1 MAKYNWPHQE
11 AKRIT
16 SRTRKKDTEIIFETG
31 YGPSG
36 LPHIGTFAEVARTT
50 FVMNAFRL
58 ANPDKDFKLIAF
70 SDDMDGLRNIPDNVP
85 NHDVL
90 KPHLGASL
98 SSVPDPYQE
107 AHSYSAN
114 MNQRLRNF
122 LDHYGFDYEF
132 RSSTECYKNGVF
144 NDGLKTIMDHYDDI
158 RNLFINTISP
168 DKRDAWSPFFPVCD
182 QCGKINTTTV
192 TAVHPSSYEL
202 SYHCNKND
210 GEVKSCSYQGQTSI
224 LNGQAKV
231 GWKVDWALR
240 WHVFGVDY
248 EMHGKDLI
256 DSSTLSSKICSI
268 LGTKPPINYKYELF
282 LDEQGAK
289 ISKKI
294 GNGVSMEQ
302 WQAYAPV
309 EALLLFLLEDP
320 NKARRMG
327 LALLPTL
334 VDNYLKALRTED
346 QSRETSALW
355 FINQISER
363 TIKNLQASDVTYS
376 LLVNVAE
383 NLHDGDAELL
393 YDYAIKYDAGIADN
407 EDLFRRLCEHVI
419 RYTRDMEAAG
429 VIPKVKPE
437 ATELF
442 PQLLELRD
450 ALQNQYKQG
459 EATPEILQTTVFDIA
474 KQHELNARDW
484 FKFLYQSLL
493 EKNQGPR
500 LGSLFAM
507 LGQER
512 VIKLF
517 SDAVERNQVMTG

>member
-11 AKRIT
+11 AKRIA
-16 SRTRKKDTEIIFETG
+16 SRTRNKETEIIFETG

-50 FVMNAFRL
+50 FVMNAFRH
-58 ANPDKDFKLIAF
+58 ANPDKAIKLIAF
-70 SDDMDGLRNIPDNVP
+70 SDDMDGMRNIPENVP
-85 NHDVL
+85 NHDL
-90 KPHLGASL
+90 LAPHLGASL
-98 SSVPDPYQE
+98 SAIPDPYGE
-107 AHSYSAN
+107 ADSYSAN
-114 MNQRLRNF
+114 MNSRLRHF
-122 LDHYGFDYEF
+122 LDHYGFEYEF
-132 RSSTECYKNGVF
+132 RSSTDCYQSGVF
-144 NDGLKTIMDHYDDI
+144 NDGLKNIMDNYEQI

-168 DKRDAWSPFFPVCD
+168 DKRDAWSPFFPVCQ

-192 TAVHPSSYEL
+192 TDTHPDDYEV
-202 SYHCNKND
+202 SYHCDKDDDEVQSCGHQGRVSVLD
-210 GEVKSCSYQGQTSI
+210 GNV
-224 LNGQAKV
+224 KV

-268 LGTKPPINYKYELF
+268 LGTKSPINYKYELF
-282 LDEQGAK
+282 LDENGAK

-327 LALLPTL
+327 LAILPTL
-334 VDNYLKALRTED
+334 VDNYLKALRSED
-346 QSRETSALW
+346 QTQSTSAMW
-355 FINQISER
+355 FINQISQHQ
-363 TIKNLQASDVTYS
+363 ISSLSPSDVTYS

-383 NLHDGDAELL
+383 NLHDGDADLL
-393 YDYAIKYDAGIADN
+393 YDYAKKYDAGIAEN
-407 EDLFRRLCEHVI
+407 EDLFRRLCAHVMS
-419 RYTRDMEAAG
+419 YTKDMEDAG
-429 VIPKVKPE
+429 IIAKVSPE
-437 ATELF
+437 ETQLF
-442 PQLLELRD
+442 PQLLELQA
-450 ALQNQYKQG
+450 ALNTLYEEG
-459 EATPEILQTTVFDIA
+459 EATAEALQTTVFSIA
-474 KQHELNARDW
+474 KKHELNQREW

-507 LGQER
+507 LGRER
-512 VIKLF
+512 VEKLF
-517 SDAVERNQVMTG
+517 SAAIERRETVSG

>member
-11 AKRIT
+11 AKRIAN
-16 SRTRKKDTEIIFETG
+16 RTRNKETEIIFETG

-50 FVMNAFRL
+50 FVMNAFRH
-58 ANPDKDFKLIAF
+58 ANPDKSVKLIAF
-70 SDDMDGLRNIPDNVP
+70 SDDMDGIRNMPENVP
-85 NHDVL
+85 NHEL
-90 KPHLGASL
+90 LEPHLGAPL
-98 SSVPDPYQE
+98 SAIPDPYAE
-107 AHSYSAN
+107 AESYSAN
-114 MNQRLRNF
+114 MNSRLRRF
-122 LDHYGFDYEF
+122 LDHYGFDYQF
-132 RSSTECYKNGVF
+132 RSSTDCYQSGVF
-144 NDGLKTIMDHYDDI
+144 NDGLKRIMDHYEQI

-168 DKRDAWSPFFPVCD
+168 DKRDAWSPFFPLCQ

-192 TAVHPSSYEL
+192 TEAHPDSYEV
-202 SYHCNKND
+202 SYHCNKSD
-210 GEVKSCSYQGQTSI
+210 EATHSCGHQGRVSI
-224 LNGQAKV
+224 LDGKTKV

-256 DSSTLSSKICSI
+256 DSSRLSSKICSI
-268 LGTKPPINYKYELF
+268 LGSKPPINYKYELF
-282 LDEQGAK
+282 LDENGAK

-327 LALLPTL
+327 LSILPTL

-346 QSRETSALW
+346 QSQPTSALW
-355 FINQISER
+355 FINQLSQH
-363 TIKNLQASDVTYS
+363 TIIGLQPSDVTYS

-383 NLHDGDAELL
+383 NLHDGDADLL
-393 YDYAIKYDAGIADN
+393 YEYAKKYDAGIADN
-407 EDLFRRLCEHVI
+407 EDLFRRLCTHVMA
-419 RYTRDMEAAG
+419 YTRDMEEAG
-429 VIPKVKPE
+429 IIPKVNPE
-437 ATELF
+437 NTQLL
-442 PQLLELRD
+442 PQLLELRSEIMALYEQGESTSE
-450 ALQNQYKQG
+450 ALQS
-459 EATPEILQTTVFDIA
+459 TVFSIA
-474 KQHELNARDW
+474 KRHDINQRDW

-507 LGQER
+507 LDKDR
-512 VIKLF
+512 VEKLF
-517 SDAVERNQVMTG
+517 SDAIKRNDVT

>member
-11 AKRIT
+11 AKRIAN
-16 SRTRKKDTEIIFETG
+16 RTRNKQSDILFETG

-50 FVMNAFRL
+50 FVINAFKH
-58 ANPDKDFKLIAF
+58 ANPDKPIKLIAF
-70 SDDMDGLRNIPDNVP
+70 SDDMDGMRNIPENVP
-85 NHDVL
+85 NHEL
-90 KPHLGASL
+90 LAPHLGASL
-98 SSVPDPYQE
+98 SAIPDPYAE
-107 AHSYSAN
+107 AESYSAN
-114 MNQRLRNF
+114 MNSRLRHF
-122 LDHYGFDYEF
+122 LDHYGFEYEF
-132 RSSTECYKNGVF
+132 RSSTDCYKNGVF
-144 NDGLKTIMDHYDDI
+144 NDGLKHIMDHYEQI

-168 DKRDAWSPFFPVCD
+168 DKRDAWSPFFPVCE

-192 TAVHPSSYEL
+192 TQAHLDDYEVSYV
-202 SYHCNKND
+202 CDKND
-210 GEVKSCSYQGQTSI
+210 EEVRSCGHQGRTTI
-224 LNGQAKV
+224 LDGKAKV

-256 DSSTLSSKICSI
+256 DSAKLSSKICSI
-268 LGTKPPINYKYELF
+268 LETKSPINYKYELF
-282 LDEQGAK
+282 LDENGAK

-320 NKARRMG
+320 NKARKMG
-327 LALLPTL
+327 LSILPTL

-346 QSRETSALW
+346 QTQPTSALW
-355 FINQISER
+355 FINQISEHK
-363 TIKNLQASDVTYS
+363 ISELQPSDVSYS

-383 NLHDGDAELL
+383 NLHDGDADLL
-393 YDYAIKYDAGIADN
+393 YDYAKKYDAGIAGN
-407 EDLFRRLCEHVI
+407 EDLFRRLCTHVMA
-419 RYTRDMEAAG
+419 YTKDMEAAG
-429 VIPKVKPE
+429 IIAKASPDDVS
-437 ATELF
+437 LF
-442 PQLLELRD
+442 PRLLELH
-450 ALQNQYKQG
+450 
-459 EATPEILQTTVFDIA
+459 E
-474 KQHELNARDW
+474 ELNALYQQGDASAEQLQSTVFSIAKRHDLNQRDW

-507 LGQER
+507 LEQDR
-512 VIKLF
+512 VDKLF
-517 SDAVERNQVMTG
+517 CDAIKRNVDNA